1 MDNKQFKGIVGRTY
15 VLQGDRVLI
24 MKSYEGDIA
33 PGDVVEV
40 ELPTGNAAITIKKVA
55 WGSAFNAESPP
66 LTLIVDPVD
75 AAIATGSRLLAPS
88 A

>member
-1 MDNKQFKGIVGRTY
+1 MDNKRFEGIVGRTY

-24 MKSYEGDIA
+24 MKSYEGDIE
-33 PGDVVEV
+33 PGDVIEV
-40 ELPTGNAAITIKKVA
+40 DLPAGNASITIKKVA

-66 LTLIVDPVD
+66 LTLIVEPVD
-75 AAIATGSRLLAPS
+75 AAIGNGSRLLAP

>member
-1 MDNKQFKGIVGRTY
+1 MDKLFRGVVGRTY

-24 MKSYEGDIA
+24 MKSYEGDIE

-40 ELPTGNAAITIKKVA
+40 ELPAGNAPITVKKVA

-66 LTLIVDPVD
+66 LTLIVEPVD
-75 AAIATGSRLLAPS
+75 AAIAAGSKLLGAS
-88 A
+88 

>member
-1 MDNKQFKGIVGRTY
+1 MDRQFRGIVGRTY

-24 MKSYEGDIA
+24 MQSYEGDIEA
-33 PGDVVEV
+33 GDVVEV
-40 ELPTGNAAITIKKVA
+40 ELPAGNAAITVKKVA

-66 LTLIVDPVD
+66 LTLIVEPVD
-75 AAIATGSRLLAPS
+75 AAIATGSRILAP